1 MQPHEIKPDT
11 ALCTII
17 GFNAQT
23 SPQRVYFNKI
33 LKRYGINATAIA
45 LNVKEEH
52 FQSVMINVRD
62 SKVSRMIIL
71 PEFQSRAP
79 EMCDLLD
86 ESARLYGRVDYIEI
100 GERVIKGFSLDES
113 LAKLFENTHYADDFE
128 RLLGR
133 MLLIAHKW
141 YDVPCQIDEIPFLIE
156 KSQQGTNV

>member
-45 LNVKEEH
+45 LNIKEEH
-52 FQSVMINVRD
+52 FQNVMASVKG
-62 SKVSRMIIL
+62 SKVNRMIIL
-71 PEFQSRAP
+71 PEFQLRAP
-79 EMCDLLD
+79 DMCDMLD
-86 ESARLYGRVDYIEI
+86 ESARLHERVDYIEI
-100 GERVIKGFSLDES
+100 EEGVIKGFSLEIS
-113 LAKLFENTHYADDFE
+113 LAKLFENAHYADDLE

-156 KSQQGTNV
+156 KS